1 MKKQLIFV
9 LLFLS
14 IKFYFF
20 SDIINW
26 KGMEFGHEKVPKW
39 LKSYTTK
46 NDEKI
51 IRKKFDIDS
60 TQSVLV
66 GIGNAATLE
75 NARHLSYIDVQSKIS
90 KNISIKKTRLMFIYE
105 YWLEDSEKGFIVYS
119 VYVY

>member
-39 LKSYTTK
+39 LKSYITK

-51 IRKKFDIDS
+51 IRKKFDIDNS
-60 TQSVLV
+60 QNVVV
-66 GIGNAATLE
+66 GIGNAETLE
-75 NARHLSYIDVQSKIS
+75 NARHFSHMDAQSKIS
-90 KNISIKKTRLMFIYE
+90 KKLTIKKTRFIYIYE

-119 VYVY
+119 VYAY

>member
-39 LKSYTTK
+39 LKAYITK

-75 NARHLSYIDVQSKIS
+75 NARHLSYIDVQSKI
-90 KNISIKKTRLMFIYE
+90 KKTRLMFIYE

-119 VYVY
+119 VYAY